1 VSDRL
6 IFLGTKGG
14 PSLRGEARLPSANA
28 LVVDGVP
35 FVLDTGYGAS
45 LRLVQAGVALPS
57 IRHLLLTHLHSDHCI
72 DAGPLLYNAWA
83 NGLASTVDLYGPAGV
98 GPLIAAYWESMRYDI
113 EVRIADEGRPDL
125 RRLVRVHTYAE
136 GTVLDAVGVADT
148 AAVAVTA
155 LRNLHP
161 PVAESYA
168 LRFAFKGK
176 AVVFSGDTAYFAPLA
191 DFARG
196 ADILVHEAMYGP
208 AIAALARR
216 NPNAARMLEHLSA
229 SHTLVEDAGKIAA
242 LAEAKTLVLN
252 HLVPSDDPA
261 LTDADWIAAARTH
274 YAGEIVV
281 AKDLMEMAID

>member
-1 VSDRL
+1 MSDRL

-14 PSLRGEARLPSANA
+14 PSLRGAARSPSANA

-45 LRLVQAGVALPS
+45 LRLVQAGIALPAV
-57 IRHLLLTHLHSDHCI
+57 RHLLLTHLHSDHCI

-83 NGLASTVDLYGPAGV
+83 NGLASPVDVYGPAGTE
-98 GPLIAAYWESMRYDI
+98 PLVAAFWDSMRTDI
-113 EVRIADEGRPDL
+113 ELRIADEGRPDL
-125 RRLVRVHTYAE
+125 RRLVRVHTYGE
-136 GTVLDAVGVADT
+136 GPVLGAGGVT
-148 AAVAVTA
+148 VTA

-168 LRFAFKGK
+168 LRFAFKGTS
-176 AVVFSGDTAYFAPLA
+176 VVFSGDTAYFPPLA

-196 ADILVHEAMYGP
+196 ADLLVHEAMYGP

-216 NPNAARMLEHLSA
+216 TPNAARLVEHLAA
-229 SHTLVEDAGKIAA
+229 SHTLAEDAGKIAA
-242 LAEAKTLVLN
+242 RAAAKTLVLN

-274 YAGEIVV
+274 YEGKIVV
-281 AKDLMEMAID
+281 ARDLMEMAVA